1 MNRKIKPTWR
11 LKMTR
16 TNKKIISKLILILS
30 IVLIAG
36 CRSKSFTYPEI
47 GTLQT
52 KEASLVPF
60 TNKTVVVLPF
70 NDNRPKIENLNL
82 YFLYMIPI
90 APFGYGKYE
99 YPEKATWFTSIG
111 SFDFNPSID
120 VARAASTNFQNSKLF
135 KDVIFSNTP
144 GEYKSDYTLEGE
156 INSLLYTGRRFSYGT
171 SYFSYIL
178 WTLGAPMG
186 TSFNCVSIT
195 LYLKDKNQNI
205 LWQYS
210 SEEEDYKVQWIYKP
224 YNDCSMYAE
233 LTNKAMKD
241 AITNLYNKIRNNPAF
256 LKQ

>member
-1 MNRKIKPTWR
+1 MARN
-11 LKMTR
+11 
-16 TNKKIISKLILILS
+16 NKKIILMFVLIIS
-30 IVLIAG
+30 MGIIAG

-52 KEASLVPF
+52 KEASLVSF
-60 TNKTVVVLPF
+60 TNKTDVVLPF

-82 YFLYMIPI
+82 YFLYMLPI

-99 YPEKATWFTSIG
+99 YPEKATWFTSID

-120 VARAASTNFQNSKLF
+120 MARAASMNFQNSKLF
-135 KDVIFSNTP
+135 KDVVFSNIP
-144 GEYKSDYTLEGE
+144 GEYKSDYTLEGQ

-195 LYLKDKNQNI
+195 LCLKDKNQNI

-210 SEEEDYKVQWIYKP
+210 PEKEDYIVQWMYSP
-224 YNDCSMYAE
+224 YDDCSMYAR
-233 LTNKAMKD
+233 LTNKAMED
-241 AITNLYNKIRNNPAF
+241 AITDLYNKIRNNSSF
-256 LKQ
+256 F

>member
-1 MNRKIKPTWR
+1 MVRN
-11 LKMTR
+11 
-16 TNKKIISKLILILS
+16 NKKIISKLILILTA
-30 IVLIAG
+30 VLIAG
-36 CRSKSFTYPEI
+36 CRSKSFIYPEI

-70 NDNRPKIENLNL
+70 NDNRPKDENFNL
-82 YFLYMIPI
+82 YFLYIIPI

-99 YPEKATWFTSIG
+99 YPEKATWFTSIS
-111 SFDFNPSID
+111 SFNFNPSID
-120 VARAASTNFQNSKLF
+120 LARAASTNFQNSKLF

-144 GEYKSDYTLEGE
+144 GEYKSDYTLEGQ

-171 SYFSYIL
+171 SYLSYIL

-195 LYLKDKNQNI
+195 FCLKDKNKNI

-210 SEEEDYKVQWIYKP
+210 SGKEDYIVQWMYRP
-224 YNDCSMYAE
+224 YNDCGMYTE
-233 LTNKAMKD
+233 LTNKAIED
-241 AITNLYNKIRNNPAF
+241 AITDLYNKIRKNSDF
-256 LKQ
+256 LQ

>member
-1 MNRKIKPTWR
+1 MRRN
-11 LKMTR
+11 
-16 TNKKIISKLILILS
+16 NKKFISKFILILTA
-30 IVLIAG
+30 VLIAG
-36 CRSKSFTYPEI
+36 CRSKSFIYPEI

-52 KEASLVPF
+52 KEASLVPL

-70 NDNRPKIENLNL
+70 NDNRPKAENLNL
-82 YFLYMIPI
+82 YFLYMLPI

-99 YPEKATWFTSIG
+99 YPEKATWFTSIS

-120 VARAASTNFQNSKLF
+120 MARAASTNFQNSKLF

-144 GEYKSDYTLEGE
+144 GEYKSDYTLEGQ

-195 LYLKDKNQNI
+195 LCLKDKNQNV

-210 SEEEDYKVQWIYKP
+210 SEKEDYTVQWMYSP
-224 YNDCSMYAE
+224 YADCSMYTA
-233 LTNKAMKD
+233 LTNKALENAVTD
-241 AITNLYNKIRNNPAF
+241 LYNKLRTNPGF
-256 LKQ
+256 IQ

>member
-1 MNRKIKPTWR
+1 MARNNR
-11 LKMTR
+11 
-16 TNKKIISKLILILS
+16 KIISKFILVLTA
-30 IVLIAG
+30 VLIAG
-36 CRSKSFTYPEI
+36 CRSKSFIYPEI

-70 NDNRPKIENLNL
+70 NDNRPKDENFNL
-82 YFLYMIPI
+82 YFLYMLPI

-99 YPEKATWFTSIG
+99 YPEKATWFTSIS
-111 SFDFNPSID
+111 SFSFNPAID
-120 VARAASTNFQNSKLF
+120 LARAASTNFQNSKLF

-144 GEYKSDYTLEGE
+144 GEYKSDYTLEGQ

-171 SYFSYIL
+171 SYLSYIL

-205 LWQYS
+205 LWQCS
-210 SEEEDYKVQWIYKP
+210 SEKEDYIVQWMYRP
-224 YNDCSMYAE
+224 YADCYMYAN
-233 LTNKAMKD
+233 LTNKAIED
-241 AITNLYNKIRNNPAF
+241 AITDLYNKIRKNPDF
-256 LKQ
+256 LKK